1 MHLTSRHA
9 STLKLKIN
17 EKKTGRGRRALSA
30 RRPGPRPRGAEL
42 NPCPTDN
49 SVEYCDPDN
58 EGGGVGGIL
67 VPNYN
72 VILRI
77 VPGLDNPP
85 YFCLNFGEK

>member
-9 STLKLKIN
+9 SALKLKIN
-17 EKKTGRGRRALSA
+17 EKKNRQRPSSTSSP
-30 RRPGPRPRGAEL
+30 RPGPTPRGAKL